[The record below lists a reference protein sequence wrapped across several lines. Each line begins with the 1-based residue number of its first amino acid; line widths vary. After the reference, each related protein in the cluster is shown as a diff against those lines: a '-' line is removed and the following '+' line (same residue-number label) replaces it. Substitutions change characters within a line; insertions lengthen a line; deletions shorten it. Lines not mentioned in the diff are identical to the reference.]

1 MNQLVL
7 TILIITLVYFF
18 IFTNRRLRT
27 TASFLGAIII
37 VFIGII
43 SFDTAVSYIDF
54 TKLGIIIGVMILT
67 IIAKDSGIFQYLA
80 IRMMRYSN
88 GKAWTLFVLLSILTG
103 LLSSI
108 FDEITTLLFM
118 TNITLAITSILEISS
133 VPFLIAQIIF
143 ANIGG
148 MATYLGSPTNIMIG
162 SSANFCFFDFIYH
175 IAPIAIIL
183 TIVNIYYFKIVFGK
197 EMSNNKIPDEIINNF
212 DKINEKECI
221 VNPPLF
227 RKTLIVTTAGIV
239 FALFSHILQIDLVV
253 IILLAGFTLLF
264 ITPDKSIHSIYAQI
278 DWAIIFFII
287 GLNVL
292 AGTLEE
298 HGIINILSR
307 TLLSITEGNTLSINF
322 LFLAFNTFFSSFLDN
337 IPIINLAIPIAK
349 HIIKEIPVI
358 TPVIWITMIIA
369 ANIGANGTLI
379 GTASNLIVAEI
390 AEKNNQR
397 INFWYFFRVGFPLV
411 IIHFIISFSYIYL
424 RYLA

>member
-7 TILIITLVYFF
+7 TILIITIVYFF
-18 IFTNRRLRT
+18 IFTSRRLRT
-27 TASFLGAIII
+27 TASFLGGVI
-37 VFIGII
+37 VIFIGLI
-43 SFDTAVSYIDF
+43 SFDTAISYIDF
-54 TKLGIIIGVMILT
+54 TKLGIIIGMMIIT
-67 IIAKDSGIFQYLA
+67 VIAKDSGIFQYLA
-80 IRMMRYSN
+80 IRMMRYSH

-118 TNITLAITSILEISS
+118 ANITLAITSILEISS
-133 VPFLIAQIIF
+133 VPFLISQIIF

-148 MATYLGSPTNIMIG
+148 MATYLGTPTNIMIG
-162 SSANFCFFDFIYH
+162 SSANFCFYDFIYH

-183 TIVNIYYFKIVFGK
+183 TVVSIYYFKIVFGK
-197 EMSNNKIPDEIINNF
+197 AMKNNKIPAEIINNF

-221 VNPPLF
+221 VNPSLF
-227 RKTLIVTTAGIV
+227 RKTFIVTSLGIIL
-239 FALFSHILQIDLVV
+239 ALFAHIFQIDLVV
-253 IILLAGFTLLF
+253 IILLAGFVLLF
-264 ITPDKSIHSIYAQI
+264 LSTDKSVHSIYAQI

-298 HGIINILSR
+298 HGIISLLSR
-307 TLLSITEGNTLSINF
+307 TLLKITGGSSISINF
-322 LFLAFNTFFSSFLDN
+322 SFLAFNTFFSSFLDN

-349 HIIKEIPVI
+349 HIIREIPTI
-358 TPVIWITMIIA
+358 SPVIWITMIIA
-369 ANIGANGTLI
+369 ANIGANGTLV

-397 INFWYFFRVGFPLV
+397 INFWYFFRIGFPLV
-411 IIHFIISFSYIYL
+411 IIHFIISFIYIYL
-424 RYLA
+424 RYLI

>member
-1 MNQLVL
+1 MNQLIL
-7 TILIITLVYFF
+7 TILIITIVYFF
-18 IFTNRRLRT
+18 IFTSRRLRT
-27 TASFLGAIII
+27 TASFLGGI
-37 VFIGII
+37 VVIFIGLI
-43 SFDTAVSYIDF
+43 SFDTAISYIDF
-54 TKLGIIIGVMILT
+54 TKLGIIIGMMILT

-80 IRMMRYSN
+80 IRMMRYSH
-88 GKAWTLFVLLSILTG
+88 GKSWTLFVLLSILTG

-133 VPFLIAQIIF
+133 VPFLISQIIL

-148 MATYLGSPTNIMIG
+148 MATYLGTPTNIMIG
-162 SSANFCFFDFIYH
+162 SSANFCFYDFIYH

-183 TIVNIYYFKIVFGK
+183 TVVSIYYFKIVFGK
-197 EMSNNKIPDEIINNF
+197 VMKNNKIPAVIINNF

-221 VNPPLF
+221 INPLLF
-227 RKTLIVTTAGIV
+227 RKTLIVTSIGIV
-239 FALFSHILQIDLVV
+239 LFLN
-253 IILLAGFTLLF
+253 T
-264 ITPDKSIHSIYAQI
+264 DKSVHSIYAQI

-298 HGIINILSR
+298 HGIINIISR
-307 TLLSITEGNTLSINF
+307 TLLKITEGNTISINF
-322 LFLAFNTFFSSFLDN
+322 SFLAFNTFFSSFLDN

-349 HIIKEIPVI
+349 HIIREIPSI
-358 TPVIWITMIIA
+358 NPVIWITMAIA
-369 ANIGANGTLI
+369 ANIGANGTLV

-397 INFWYFFRVGFPLV
+397 INFWYFFRIGFPLV
-411 IIHFIISFSYIYL
+411 IIHFIISFIYIYL
-424 RYLA
+424 RYLI